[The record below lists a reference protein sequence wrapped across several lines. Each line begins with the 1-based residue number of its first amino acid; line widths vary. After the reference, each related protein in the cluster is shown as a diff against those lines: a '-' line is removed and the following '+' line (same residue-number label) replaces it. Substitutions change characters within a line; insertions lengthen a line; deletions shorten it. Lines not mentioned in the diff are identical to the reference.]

1 MKLLVFLA
9 TVVLVSARSV
19 KIDQIEYGFCPD
31 SPEPGTID
39 NIDVQPFPISLVT
52 GSSLTIAATLT
63 LNEAVPTGA
72 TVSLDLKKEGLI
84 PLPIPCLEIPDS
96 ETGEI
101 LHIGSCTYNA
111 DDLLARFADFLC
123 PAHVPDGQSCS
134 LPLNPGTYGGDPP
147 IEVMIPDIPDILAEL
162 VGAGTYYLGA
172 SVNLEDGSLMACL
185 YVRVEVTA

>member
-9 TVVLVSARSV
+9 TIVLASARSV
-19 KIDQIEYGFCPD
+19 KIDQIEYGFCRKFLNTNCKIIKCLMLFSAD
-31 SPEPGTID
+31 SPQPGTID

-101 LHIGSCTYNA
+101 LHIGSW
-111 DDLLARFADFLC
+111 
-123 PAHVPDGQSCS
+123 
-134 LPLNPGTYGGDPP
+134 
-147 IEVMIPDIPDILAEL
+147 
-162 VGAGTYYLGA
+162 
-172 SVNLEDGSLMACL
+172 
-185 YVRVEVTA
+185 

>member
-1 MKLLVFLA
+1 MDSVVSFLPSETTMLLKELILFPA
-9 TVVLVSARSV
+9 
-19 KIDQIEYGFCPD
+19 D

-101 LHIGSCTYNA
+101 LHIGSW
-111 DDLLARFADFLC
+111 
-123 PAHVPDGQSCS
+123 
-134 LPLNPGTYGGDPP
+134 
-147 IEVMIPDIPDILAEL
+147 
-162 VGAGTYYLGA
+162 
-172 SVNLEDGSLMACL
+172 
-185 YVRVEVTA
+185 

>member
-1 MKLLVFLA
+1 MGKMKLLVFLA
-9 TVVLVSARSV
+9 TVVLISARSV

-84 PLPIPCLEIPDS
+84 PLPIPCLEFLTQKLEKFFTLDLAHTMQMI
-96 ETGEI
+96 
-101 LHIGSCTYNA
+101 YWQ
-111 DDLLARFADFLC
+111 DLLT
-123 PAHVPDGQSCS
+123 SCA
-134 LPLNPGTYGGDPP
+134 LP
-147 IEVMIPDIPDILAEL
+147 M
-162 VGAGTYYLGA
+162 
-172 SVNLEDGSLMACL
+172 SLMVSHAPCL
-185 YVRVEVTA
+185 